1 MGDGERWEFIH
12 VIDVAHFNIM
22 AAISIQDDEYY
33 GQVYNV
39 GSGINYSVNN
49 PSMISDNTTNIPAR
63 PGECRVTL
71 ANYDKIHGLW
81 MNPKIKLDE
90 WING

>member
-1 MGDGERWEFIH
+1 
-12 VIDVAHFNIM
+12 M

-39 GSGINYSVNN
+39 GSGINYSVNEIA
-49 PSMISDNTTNIPAR
+49 SMISDNTINIPAR

-71 ANYDKIHGLW
+71 ANYDKIHDAFGW
-81 MNPKIKLDE
+81 NPQIKLNE